1 MKTYVGKV
9 PYDAQSQAAK
19 ETLLAAAHYLKPD
32 DLVLIETAC
41 DYANDAHVGQT
52 RQSGEA
58 YITHP
63 IAVATELAH
72 WHMDA
77 ISIASGLMHD
87 VLEDTGTTKLQLAAQ
102 FDDTIADIVDGLS
115 KLEKLEYSNK
125 AEHQAESFRKMILAM
140 IKDIRVI
147 IIKLSDRLH
156 NMRTLGAVRPEKR
169 RRIANET
176 LEIYAQLANRIGLNE
191 VYRELQDLA
200 FKNLHPNRY
209 KVLTRALEASRRN
222 RRDVV
227 GKVLTTFSKG
237 LVAFNIEAQIKGRE
251 KNLFSIHQKM
261 MDKNLRFAEV
271 MDIYGFRVIVH
282 NVPMCYAALGAL
294 HSMYKPKPGK
304 IKDYIAIPKNNGYQ
318 SIHTTLVGPYGLPI
332 EVQIR
337 TREMDEIA
345 EGGVASHWMYK
356 SAGASFD
363 EASLRTHQWMQN
375 ILDLQAESSNAI
387 EFLEHVKVDLFPDE
401 VYLFTPKG
409 KIIVLPR
416 GATPVDFAYAVH
428 TDIGNHC
435 VAARVNNNMVPLRTV
450 LNTGDSIEIITS
462 TKSNPNP
469 AWLNFVVS
477 GRARSGIRAW
487 IKTMNRNDAVVL
499 GESLLNKALVSLL
512 PKQLLLSED
521 LRDSYL
527 AHLSNKNTSFEDIL
541 YEVGMGRLLPVVVA
555 KDLAKLAGEQ
565 VQDVKDLNPVKIYGT
580 QNGNINLAPCCRP
593 IPGDTIRAQLAENKG
608 IIVHRDQCEILL
620 KTDSDHQLP
629 ANWDLLDTEQLYPVQ
644 LLVNARDKQGL
655 LAAIASAISST
666 GANIMSVE
674 TPSTNIDGG
683 IEGFIEFRFRIEVK
697 NVQHLQQSC
706 AAIEQIPQVRRVT
719 RL

>member
-1 MKTYVGKV
+1 
-9 PYDAQSQAAK
+9 
-19 ETLLAAAHYLKPD
+19 
-32 DLVLIETAC
+32 
-41 DYANDAHVGQT
+41 
-52 RQSGEA
+52 
-58 YITHP
+58 
-63 IAVATELAH
+63 VATELAY

-87 VLEDTGTTKLQLAAQ
+87 VLEDTGTTKLQLAAE

-115 KLEKLEYSNK
+115 KLEKLEYSSK
-125 AEHQAESFRKMILAM
+125 EEHQAESFRKMILAM

-156 NMRTLGAVRPEKR
+156 NMRTLGAVRPDKR

-200 FKNLHPNRY
+200 FKSLHPNRY

-227 GKVLTTFSKG
+227 GKVLTTFSQC

-251 KNLFSIHQKM
+251 KNLFSIHSKM
-261 MDKNLRFAEV
+261 MQKNLRFAEV
-271 MDIYGFRVIVH
+271 MDIYGFRVIVN
-282 NVPMCYAALGAL
+282 NVPTCYTALGAL
-294 HSMYKPKPGK
+294 HSIYKPKPGK

-356 SAGASFD
+356 SNGASFD
-363 EASLRTHQWMQN
+363 AASVRTHQWMQN
-375 ILDLQAESSNAI
+375 ILDLQAESDNAI

-450 LNTGDSIEIITS
+450 LNTGDTIEVITS

-487 IKTMNRNDAVVL
+487 IKTMNRHDAVIL

-512 PKQLLLSED
+512 PKQLLLSEE
-521 LRDSYL
+521 LRDQYLSQL
-527 AHLSNKNTSFEDIL
+527 AHKNTNFEDVL
-541 YEVGMGRLLPVVVA
+541 YEVGMGRFCQWLWPKIWPNWRVKPLTKSATSIPLKSTVPKMATSIWPSVVA
-555 KDLAKLAGEQ
+555 PFLA
-565 VQDVKDLNPVKIYGT
+565 
-580 QNGNINLAPCCRP
+580 
-593 IPGDTIRAQLAENKG
+593 
-608 IIVHRDQCEILL
+608 
-620 KTDSDHQLP
+620 
-629 ANWDLLDTEQLYPVQ
+629 
-644 LLVNARDKQGL
+644 
-655 LAAIASAISST
+655 
-666 GANIMSVE
+666 
-674 TPSTNIDGG
+674 TPSVLNWQKTKASWYTATNVPPFWPSMQTTNCLPTG
-683 IEGFIEFRFRIEVK
+683 I
-697 NVQHLQQSC
+697 
-706 AAIEQIPQVRRVT
+706 
-719 RL
+719 

>member
-1 MKTYVGKV
+1 MKKYVGKI
-9 PYDAQSQAAK
+9 PYDAVSQAAK
-19 ETLLAAAHYLKPD
+19 DKLMAAVSYLKPEE
-32 DLVLIETAC
+32 VALIERAC

-63 IAVATELAH
+63 IAVATELAY

-87 VLEDTGTTKLQLAAQ
+87 VLEDTGTTKLQLAAE

-115 KLEKLEYSNK
+115 KLEKLEYSSK
-125 AEHQAESFRKMILAM
+125 EEHQAESFRKMILAM

-169 RRIANET
+169 HRIANET

-200 FKNLHPNRY
+200 FKSLHPNRY

-227 GKVLTTFSKG
+227 GKVLTTFSQC

-251 KNLFSIHQKM
+251 KNLFSIHSKM
-261 MDKNLRFAEV
+261 MQKNLRFAEV
-271 MDIYGFRVIVH
+271 MDIYGFRVIVN
-282 NVPMCYAALGAL
+282 NVPTCYTALGAL
-294 HSMYKPKPGK
+294 HSIYKPKPGK

-356 SAGASFD
+356 SNGASFD
-363 EASLRTHQWMQN
+363 AASVRTHQWMQN
-375 ILDLQAESSNAI
+375 ILDLQAESDNAI

-450 LNTGDSIEIITS
+450 LNTGDTIEVITS

-487 IKTMNRNDAVVL
+487 IKTMNRHDAVIL

-512 PKQLLLSED
+512 PKQLLLSEE
-521 LRDSYL
+521 LRDQYLNQL
-527 AHLSNKNTSFEDIL
+527 AHKNTNFEDVL

-555 KDLAKLAGEQ
+555 KDLAKLAGETSYEISNI
-565 VQDVKDLNPVKIYGT
+565 NPVKIYGT
-580 QNGNINLAPCCRP
+580 QNGNINLAQCCRP
-593 IPGDTIRAQLAENKG
+593 IPGDAIRAQLAENQG
-608 IIVHRDQCEILL
+608 ILVHRDQRATILAV
-620 KTDSDHQLP
+620 DADHQLP
-629 ANWDLLDTEQLYPVQ
+629 ANWDLIDTEQLYPVH
-644 LLVNARDKQGL
+644 LLINARDKQGL
-655 LAAIASAISST
+655 LAALASAMSGA
-666 GANIMSVE
+666 GANILSVE
-674 TPSTNIDGG
+674 TPSTTVDG
-683 IEGFIEFRFRIEVK
+683 IEGFIEFRFKLEVK
-697 NVQHLQQSC
+697 NLQHLQKISK
-706 AAIEQIPQVRRVT
+706 AIEQIPQVRKVNRA
-719 RL
+719 

>member
-1 MKTYVGKV
+1 MKKYVGKI
-9 PYDAQSQAAK
+9 PYDAVSQAAK
-19 ETLLAAAHYLKPD
+19 DKLMAAVSYLKPEE
-32 DLVLIETAC
+32 VALIERAC

-63 IAVATELAH
+63 IAVATELAY

-87 VLEDTGTTKLQLAAQ
+87 VLEDTGTTKLQLAAE

-115 KLEKLEYSNK
+115 KLEKLEYSSK
-125 AEHQAESFRKMILAM
+125 EEHQAESFRKMILAM

-169 RRIANET
+169 HRIANET

-200 FKNLHPNRY
+200 FKSLHPNRY

-227 GKVLTTFSKG
+227 GKVLTTFSQC

-251 KNLFSIHQKM
+251 KNLFSIHSKM
-261 MDKNLRFAEV
+261 MQKNLRFAEV
-271 MDIYGFRVIVH
+271 MDIYGFRVIVN
-282 NVPMCYAALGAL
+282 NVPTCYTALGAL
-294 HSMYKPKPGK
+294 HSIYKPKPGK

-356 SAGASFD
+356 SNGASFD
-363 EASLRTHQWMQN
+363 AASVRTHQWMQN
-375 ILDLQAESSNAI
+375 ILDLQAESDNAI

-450 LNTGDSIEIITS
+450 LNTGDTIEVITS

-487 IKTMNRNDAVVL
+487 IKTMNRHDAVIL

-512 PKQLLLSED
+512 PKQLLLSEE
-521 LRDSYL
+521 LRDQYLNQL
-527 AHLSNKNTSFEDIL
+527 AHKNTNFEDVL

-555 KDLAKLAGEQ
+555 KDLAKLAGETSYEISNI
-565 VQDVKDLNPVKIYGT
+565 NPVKIYGT
-580 QNGNINLAPCCRP
+580 QNGNINLAQCCRP
-593 IPGDTIRAQLAENKG
+593 IPGDAIRAQLAENQG
-608 IIVHRDQCEILL
+608 ILVHSDQCATILSI
-620 KTDSDHQLP
+620 DADHQLP
-629 ANWDLLDTEQLYPVQ
+629 ANWDLIDTEQLYPVH
-644 LLVNARDKQGL
+644 LLINARDKQGL
-655 LAAIASAISST
+655 LAALASAMSGA
-666 GANIMSVE
+666 GANILSVE
-674 TPSTNIDGG
+674 TPSTTVDG
-683 IEGFIEFRFRIEVK
+683 IEGFIEFRFKLEVK
-697 NVQHLQQSC
+697 NLQHLQKVSK
-706 AAIEQIPQVRRVT
+706 AIEQIPQVRKVNRA
-719 RL
+719 

>member
-1 MKTYVGKV
+1 MKKYVGKI
-9 PYDAQSQAAK
+9 PYDAVSQAAK
-19 ETLLAAAHYLKPD
+19 DKLMAAVSYLKPEE
-32 DLVLIETAC
+32 VALIERAC

-63 IAVATELAH
+63 IAVATELAY

-87 VLEDTGTTKLQLAAQ
+87 VLEDTGTTKLQLAAE

-115 KLEKLEYSNK
+115 KLEKLEYSSK
-125 AEHQAESFRKMILAM
+125 EEHQAESFRKMILAM

-156 NMRTLGAVRPEKR
+156 NMRTLGAVRPDKR

-200 FKNLHPNRY
+200 FKSLHPNRY

-227 GKVLTTFSKG
+227 GKVLTTFSQC

-251 KNLFSIHQKM
+251 KNLFSIHSKM
-261 MDKNLRFAEV
+261 MQKNLRFAEV
-271 MDIYGFRVIVH
+271 MDIYGFRVIVN
-282 NVPMCYAALGAL
+282 NVPTCYTALGAL
-294 HSMYKPKPGK
+294 HSIYKPKPGK

-356 SAGASFD
+356 SNGASFD
-363 EASLRTHQWMQN
+363 AASVRTHQWMQN
-375 ILDLQAESSNAI
+375 ILDLQAESDNAI

-450 LNTGDSIEIITS
+450 LNTGDTIEVITS

-487 IKTMNRNDAVVL
+487 IKTMNRHDAVIL

-512 PKQLLLSED
+512 PKQLLLSEE
-521 LRDSYL
+521 LRDQYLNQL
-527 AHLSNKNTSFEDIL
+527 AHKNTNFEDVL

-555 KDLAKLAGEQ
+555 KDLAKLAGETSYEIGNI
-565 VQDVKDLNPVKIYGT
+565 NPVKIYGT
-580 QNGNINLAPCCRP
+580 QNGNINLAQCCRP
-593 IPGDTIRAQLAENKG
+593 IPGDAIRAQLAENQG
-608 IIVHRDQCEILL
+608 ILVHSDQCATILSI
-620 KTDSDHQLP
+620 DADHQLP
-629 ANWDLLDTEQLYPVQ
+629 ANWDLIDTEQLYPVH
-644 LLVNARDKQGL
+644 LLINARDKQGL
-655 LAAIASAISST
+655 LAALASAMSGA
-666 GANIMSVE
+666 GANILSVE
-674 TPSTNIDGG
+674 TPSTTVDG
-683 IEGFIEFRFRIEVK
+683 IEGFIEFRFKLEVK
-697 NVQHLQQSC
+697 NLQHLQKVSK
-706 AAIEQIPQVRRVT
+706 AIEQIPQVRKVNRA
-719 RL
+719 

>member
-1 MKTYVGKV
+1 MKKYVGKI
-9 PYDAQSQAAK
+9 PYDAISQAAK
-19 ETLLAAAHYLKPD
+19 DKLMAAVSYLKPED
-32 DLVLIETAC
+32 VALIEHAC

-63 IAVATELAH
+63 IAVATELAY

-87 VLEDTGTTKLQLAAQ
+87 VLEDTGTTKLQLAAE

-115 KLEKLEYSNK
+115 KLEKLEYSSK
-125 AEHQAESFRKMILAM
+125 EEHQAESFRKMILAM

-156 NMRTLGAVRPEKR
+156 NMRTLGAVRPDKR

-200 FKNLHPNRY
+200 FKSLHPNRY

-227 GKVLTTFSKG
+227 GKVLTTFSQC

-251 KNLFSIHQKM
+251 KNLFSIHSKM
-261 MDKNLRFAEV
+261 MQKNLRFAEV
-271 MDIYGFRVIVH
+271 MDIYGFRVIVN
-282 NVPMCYAALGAL
+282 NVPTCYTALGAL
-294 HSMYKPKPGK
+294 HSIYKPKPGK

-356 SAGASFD
+356 SNGASFD
-363 EASLRTHQWMQN
+363 AASVRTHQWMQN
-375 ILDLQAESSNAI
+375 ILDLQAESDNAI

-450 LNTGDSIEIITS
+450 LNTGDTIEVITS

-487 IKTMNRNDAVVL
+487 IKTMNRHDAVIL

-512 PKQLLLSED
+512 PKQLLLSEE
-521 LRDSYL
+521 LRDQYLNQL
-527 AHLSNKNTSFEDIL
+527 AHKNTNFEDVL

-555 KDLAKLAGEQ
+555 KDLAKLAGETSYEISNI
-565 VQDVKDLNPVKIYGT
+565 NPVKIYGT
-580 QNGNINLAPCCRP
+580 QNGNINLAQCCRP
-593 IPGDTIRAQLAENKG
+593 IPGDAIRAQLAENQG
-608 IIVHRDQCEILL
+608 ILVHRDQCATILAI
-620 KTDSDHQLP
+620 DADHQLP
-629 ANWDLLDTEQLYPVQ
+629 ANWDLIDTEQLYPVH
-644 LLVNARDKQGL
+644 LLINARDKQGL
-655 LAAIASAISST
+655 LAALASAMSGA
-666 GANIMSVE
+666 GANILSVE
-674 TPSTNIDGG
+674 TPSTTVDG
-683 IEGFIEFRFRIEVK
+683 IEGFIEFRFKLEVK
-697 NVQHLQQSC
+697 NLQHLQKVSK
-706 AAIEQIPQVRRVT
+706 AIEQIPQVRKVNRV
-719 RL
+719 

>member
-1 MKTYVGKV
+1 MKKYVGKI
-9 PYDAQSQAAK
+9 PYDAVSQAAK
-19 ETLLAAAHYLKPD
+19 DKLMAAVSYLKPEE
-32 DLVLIETAC
+32 VALIERAC

-63 IAVATELAH
+63 IAVATELAY

-87 VLEDTGTTKLQLAAQ
+87 VLEDTGTTKLQLAAE

-115 KLEKLEYSNK
+115 KLEKLEYSSK
-125 AEHQAESFRKMILAM
+125 EEHQAESFRKMILAM

-200 FKNLHPNRY
+200 FKSLHPNRY

-227 GKVLTTFSKG
+227 GKVLTTFSQC

-251 KNLFSIHQKM
+251 KNLFSIHSKM
-261 MDKNLRFAEV
+261 MQKNLRFAEV
-271 MDIYGFRVIVH
+271 MDIYGFRVIVN
-282 NVPMCYAALGAL
+282 NVPTCYTALGAL
-294 HSMYKPKPGK
+294 HSIYKPKPGK

-356 SAGASFD
+356 SNGASFD
-363 EASLRTHQWMQN
+363 AASVRTHQWMQN
-375 ILDLQAESSNAI
+375 ILDLQAESDNAI

-450 LNTGDSIEIITS
+450 LNTGDTIEVITS

-487 IKTMNRNDAVVL
+487 IKTMNRHDAVIL

-512 PKQLLLSED
+512 PKQLLLSEE
-521 LRDSYL
+521 LRDQYLNQL
-527 AHLSNKNTSFEDIL
+527 AHKNTNFEDVL

-555 KDLAKLAGEQ
+555 KDLAKLAGETSYEIGNI
-565 VQDVKDLNPVKIYGT
+565 NPVKIYGT
-580 QNGNINLAPCCRP
+580 QNGNINLAQCCRP
-593 IPGDTIRAQLAENKG
+593 IPGDAIRAQLAENQG
-608 IIVHRDQCEILL
+608 ILVHSDQCATILSI
-620 KTDSDHQLP
+620 DADHQLP
-629 ANWDLLDTEQLYPVQ
+629 ANWDLIDTEQLYPVH
-644 LLVNARDKQGL
+644 LLINARDKQGL
-655 LAAIASAISST
+655 LAALASAMSGA
-666 GANIMSVE
+666 GANILSVE
-674 TPSTNIDGG
+674 TPSTTVDG
-683 IEGFIEFRFRIEVK
+683 IEGFIEFRFKLEVK
-697 NVQHLQQSC
+697 NLQHLQKVSK
-706 AAIEQIPQVRRVT
+706 AIEQIPQVRKVNRA
-719 RL
+719 

>member
-1 MKTYVGKV
+1 MKKYVGKV
-9 PYDAQSQAAK
+9 PFDAVSQEAK
-19 ETLLAAAHYLKPD
+19 DKLMQAVEYLKPD
-32 DLVLIETAC
+32 EVTLIEKAC
-41 DYANDAHVGQT
+41 DFANDAHVGQT

-63 IAVATELAH
+63 IAVATELAY

-77 ISIASGLMHD
+77 ISIAAGLMHD
-87 VLEDTGTTKLQLAAQ
+87 VLEDTGTTKLQLAAE

-115 KLEKLEYSNK
+115 KLEKLEYSSK
-125 AEHQAESFRKMILAM
+125 EEHQAESFRKMILAM
-140 IKDIRVI
+140 IQDIRVI

-156 NMRTLGAVRPEKR
+156 NMRTLGAVGPEKR

-200 FKNLHPNRY
+200 FKSLHPNRY

-227 GKVLTTFSKG
+227 GKVLTTFSKS
-237 LVAFNIEAQIKGRE
+237 LVSFNIEAQIKGRE

-261 MDKNLRFAEV
+261 IDKNLHFAEV
-271 MDIYGFRVIVH
+271 MDIYGFRVIVN

-294 HSMYKPKPGK
+294 HSIYKPKPGK

-318 SIHTTLVGPYGLPI
+318 SLHTTLVGPYGLPI

-337 TREMDEIA
+337 TREMDEIS

-363 EASLRTHQWMQN
+363 TASMRTHQWMQN
-375 ILDLQAESSNAI
+375 ILALQAESANAI

-435 VAARVNNNMVPLRTV
+435 VAAKVNNNMVPLRTV

-462 TKSNPNP
+462 SKSNPNP

-477 GRARSGIRAW
+477 GRARSGIRNW
-487 IKTMNRNDAVVL
+487 IKTMSRHDAVIL

-512 PKQLLLSED
+512 PKQLLLSES
-521 LRDSYL
+521 LREAYL
-527 AHLSNKNTSFEDIL
+527 QHLASKNTTFEDIL
-541 YEVGMGRLLPVVVA
+541 YEVGMGRLLPVVVG
-555 KDLAKLAGEQ
+555 KDLAQLAGEHITQ
-565 VQDVKDLNPVKIYGT
+565 IQTISPVKIYGT
-580 QNGNINLAPCCRP
+580 QNGNIHLAKCCQP
-593 IPGDTIRAQLAENKG
+593 IPGDSIRAQLVENKG
-608 IIVHRDQCEILL
+608 IVVHREQCQIILEA
-620 KTDSDHQLP
+620 DSDHQLP
-629 ANWDLLDTEQLYPVQ
+629 ANWDLIETEQLYPVL

-655 LAAIASAISST
+655 LAALATAIAGQ
-666 GANIMSVE
+666 GANIQSVE
-674 TPSTNIDGG
+674 TPSTTIDGG
-683 IEGFIEFRFRIEVK
+683 IEGFIEFKFRLEVK
-697 NVQHLQQSC
+697 TAQHLEQVSK
-706 AAIEQIPQVRRVT
+706 AIEQIPQVRRVN
-719 RL
+719 RC